1 MGSRAALAFEAKRSS
16 EASRFVRLVVGARRS
31 AGRSGVLGCQ
41 AHAFVMKLAART
53 LAFAAKGERDA
64 VCILSPVAAGD
75 ISSGLFQ

>member
-1 MGSRAALAFEAKRSS
+1 
-16 EASRFVRLVVGARRS
+16 
-31 AGRSGVLGCQ
+31 
-41 AHAFVMKLAART
+41 MKLAALT